1 VSEALFK
8 EPCLWHTCM
17 AHCDC
22 GPPPQQSAQALTL
35 CPAALQ
41 VPERYFQ
48 MLLALHGLQNETFP
62 YGWLTWVD
70 WGKTDPTGGA
80 LLWFYTILYLEVLT
94 HNIVMAKL
102 CALLLSDPSCAKSL
116 R

>member
-1 VSEALFK
+1 MSEALFK

-22 GPPPQQSAQALTL
+22 GPTPQQSAQVLTL

-62 YGWLTWVD
+62 NGWLTWTD
-70 WGKTDPTGGA
+70 WGRTDPTGR
-80 LLWFYTILYLEVLT
+80 
-94 HNIVMAKL
+94 
-102 CALLLSDPSCAKSL
+102 ALLLFSHNAVSGSADTQYNFGKVVSIAPV
-116 R
+116 